1 MKRLDP
7 RAVPP
12 CLNFVECEPTPF
24 SKQLGH
30 VKSKSKQGQVKK
42 IISNKLLH
50 FCGLFKFFNCYY
62 ENYNVYRGYY
72 TVARRYDFI
81 FGWQTIF
88 YERAQR
94 VVKYCFCH
102 EKIKFISSSR
112 RVMFFLLH
120 RQKHIDKIIEGN
132 YRNYVIDKLTCE
144 NMENK

>member
-7 RAVPP
+7 RAAPP

-24 SKQLGH
+24 PKQLGH

-94 VVKYCFCH
+94 VS
-102 EKIKFISSSR
+102 KIL
-112 RVMFFLLH
+112 FLP
-120 RQKHIDKIIEGN
+120 R
-132 YRNYVIDKLTCE
+132 
-144 NMENK
+144 ENKIHIFKPPCNVLFIT